1 MDIRTL
7 HTRGE
12 YYRNW
17 SYPPLI
23 APKNWVGRSF
33 FTSRSIEKWLE
44 MMLDTPQ
51 LRLITLP
58 QILDRWK
65 NKKLIIQEE
74 CDTLKKM
81 FDSPD
86 QENWVIAITIM
97 KQKAK
102 QKKR

>member
-1 MDIRTL
+1 MDVRHL
-7 HTRGE
+7 YNKG
-12 YYRNW
+12 W
-17 SYPPLI
+17 SYPPFI
-23 APKNWVGRSF
+23 VSKNWVGRSF
-33 FTSRSIEKWLE
+33 FKSRSIEMWLE

-51 LRLITLP
+51 LRLSTLP

-65 NKKLIIQEE
+65 SKKLIIQEE
-74 CDTLKKM
+74 CDALKKM

-86 QENWVIAITIM
+86 QENWVIALTIM